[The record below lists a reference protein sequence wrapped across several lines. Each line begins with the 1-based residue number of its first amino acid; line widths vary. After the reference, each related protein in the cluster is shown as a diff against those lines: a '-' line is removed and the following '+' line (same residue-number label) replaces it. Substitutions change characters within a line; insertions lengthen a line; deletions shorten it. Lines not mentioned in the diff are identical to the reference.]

1 MQRAVALAGLLLL
14 AGLALAGTVRAQEA
28 AGVLRTEPLLR
39 DVEFGVVA
47 RAPGLERRVEMLQWT
62 RTPEGYVHV
71 WSDEPIDASAFAPG
85 HANPVAW
92 PLPGRRWLAR
102 SVTLDGRPV
111 DPQVIAA
118 LGEWRD
124 FRPSFDALPGNMSA
138 TFQPEGDGLGS
149 ADNPLAPQV
158 GDLRI
163 RWRQLVLPPLQG
175 RVVLRDGRWQLAPSD
190 PVADGDADG
199 DADEAKPVIPA
210 QPARVAAPAEVA
222 HAMPSPRPRWPRWV
236 AALGVLVAAVAIVA
250 ARIRRH
256 RRDS

>member
-1 MQRAVALAGLLLL
+1 MRRAVLAGLLLL
-14 AGLALAGTVRAQEA
+14 AGGLP
-28 AGVLRTEPLLR
+28 AGVLHAQDAAAVPRSEPLLR

-62 RTPEGYVHV
+62 RAPQGYVHV

-102 SVTLDGRPV
+102 SVTLDDRPV
-111 DPQVIAA
+111 DPQVVAT

-124 FRPSFDALPGNMSA
+124 FRPGFDALPGNMAA

-149 ADNPLAPQV
+149 ADNPLDPQV

-175 RVVLRDGRWQLAPSD
+175 RVVLRDGRWQLAPAD
-190 PVADGDADG
+190 PVVPGDA
-199 DADEAKPVIPA
+199 AA
-210 QPARVAAPAEVA
+210 QPVPVQDAAPAQA
-222 HAMPSPRPRWPRWV
+222 SQPTPARARWPRWL
-236 AALGVLVAAVAIVA
+236 AALGMLVAAGAVL
-250 ARIRRH
+250 ARIRRN
-256 RRDS
+256 RRGM

>member
-1 MQRAVALAGLLLL
+1 MRRGVAPAGLLLL
-14 AGLALAGTVRAQEA
+14 AGLLLVGMAHAQDAG
-28 AGVLRTEPLLR
+28 GVLRTEPLLR

-62 RTPEGYVHV
+62 RTPQGYVHV

-102 SVTLDGRPV
+102 SVSLEERPV
-111 DPQVIAA
+111 DPQVLAA

-124 FRPSFDALPGNMSA
+124 FRPGFDALPGNMAA

-149 ADNPLAPQV
+149 ADNPLDPQV

-175 RVVLRDGRWQLAPSD
+175 RVVLREGRWQLAPAA
-190 PVADGDADG
+190 PVAEDDGG
-199 DADEAKPVIPA
+199 EEGPA
-210 QPARVAAPAEVA
+210 PAMTAQAAAPA
-222 HAMPSPRPRWPRWV
+222 PSPQPAPPPRQRWPRWL
-236 AALGVLVAAVAIVA
+236 AAIGILVAAGAVVARV
-250 ARIRRH
+250 RRN
-256 RRDS
+256 RRGP